1 MSNILTNNINPRSG
15 NKITIGG
22 VNDKVSIAGSLSY
35 EDVTSVDSVGVITAR
50 NGIHVTGAGSS
61 VGIGTDDPEQSLH
74 VRGDIRVK
82 TGRPV
87 IRYKSLNDAHQYF
100 AGADINDTFDGGYQ
114 IGVGHGIGVGAAGTT
129 AFCLTSAA
137 RIGIGTTVPDERL
150 EVGDGTVSGGLKV
163 SGQSSSV
170 TSDGFTVDWESS
182 SNSTRFFSEPSS
194 GGSSAI
200 RFFVTH
206 SGTRNERLRIQS
218 NGNTGIGSDAPSQK
232 LNVDGNVM
240 LDGNDQFMY
249 LSNVGT
255 GNNGLYVRGNSQA
268 GSSSSYFIRS
278 HSTGFFTWESAGSH
292 RMQLNADGTLIVGG
306 SSYSFGDSGARISQ
320 ISDSHFTRGGGNVIA
335 IRRNT
340 NDGSLIDFYQGGTL
354 HGNINVNGND
364 VSISGATLSRW
375 SQLVGISTNVISD
388 RPTILRGS
396 VLSNLDEMCEW
407 GDEDN
412 DQLNRMKV
420 SDVEGD
426 VNVAGVFRCWDD
438 DDDTY
443 TNDFYCGVTGDFVIR
458 IAQGTTVTRGDLL
471 MSAGDGTAKPQGDD
485 IVRSKT
491 VAKVTSTTVS
501 TTYSDGSYCVPC
513 VLMAS

>member
-15 NKITIGG
+15 SKITIGG
-22 VNDKVSIAGSLSY
+22 VNDTVSIAGTVTY
-35 EDVTSVDSVGVITAR
+35 EDVTSVDSVGLITAR
-50 NGIHVTGAGSS
+50 SGIHVTGAGSS

-82 TGRPV
+82 TSRPV
-87 IRYKSLNDAHQYF
+87 VRYKSLNDAHQYF
-100 AGADINDTFDGGYQ
+100 AGADVNDTFDGGYQ

-232 LNVDGNVM
+232 LNIDGNLM
-240 LDGNDQFMY
+240 LDGNDQFCY
-249 LSNVGT
+249 LSSVGT
-255 GNNGLYVRGNSQA
+255 GNNGIYVRGNSQSA
-268 GSSSSYFIRS
+268 STGDHFLRS
-278 HSTGFFTWESAGSH
+278 HSTGYFTWESGGSH
-292 RMQLNADGTLIVGG
+292 RMQLNADGTLVVGASG
-306 SSYSFGDSGARISQ
+306 YSFGTVGARISQ
-320 ISDSHFTRGGGNVIA
+320 VSDAHFTRAGGNVIA

-340 NDGSLIDFYQGGTL
+340 NDGSLLDFYRDSTL
-354 HGNINVNGND
+354 EGNVN
-364 VSISGATLSRW
+364 VSSGLVAISGAHLTRW
-375 SQLVGISTNVISD
+375 TQLPDNAERTE
-388 RPTILRGS
+388 ILMGT
-396 VLSNLDEMCEW
+396 VLTNLDEMCEW

-412 DQLNRMKV
+412 LQLNRMKI

-426 VNVAGVFRCWDD
+426 VNVAGVFQSWDD

-443 TNDFYCGVTGDFVIR
+443 LNDYYCAMTGDFIIR
-458 IAQGTTVTRGDLL
+458 IAQGTTVARGDLL

-513 VLMAS
+513 VLMAC